1 LLNWF
6 AKIVEEKKTQK
17 TKKANNKKKETRDY
31 ELEIKNLADTIDSL
45 EDEKL
50 EITNQLKRAL
60 ADYQNLEK
68 NTEKLIRLRFLQ
80 TKKNLAEDIIPVID
94 SLTIALNSKKDLNI
108 DEKTKA
114 WIDGISASIENLEK
128 VLADMGLTK
137 FLPKKGEIFDSEI
150 HEAVT
155 VVNEGEKDHIFDIL
169 QPGYKL
175 DDVLIRPARV
185 VVSK

>member
-1 LLNWF
+1 MLNWF
-6 AKIVEEKKTQK
+6 AKTVE
-17 TKKANNKKKETRDY
+17 NKKNKKSKNSTKGTVKEY
-31 ELEIKNLADTIDSL
+31 ELEIQKLANTIDAL

-50 EITNQLKRAL
+50 EIINQLKRAL

-68 NTEKLIRLRFLQ
+68 NTEKLIRLKFLQ
-80 TKKNLAEDIIPVID
+80 TKKNLSEDIIPVID
-94 SLTIALNSKKDLNI
+94 SLTIALKSKDDLKI
-108 DEKTKA
+108 DEKTVA

-128 VLADMGLTK
+128 VLEDMGLVK
-137 FLPKKGEIFDSEI
+137 FLPKKGDKFDSNI

-169 QPGYKL
+169 QPGYRL
-175 DDVLIRPARV
+175 DGILIRPARV

>member
-1 LLNWF
+1 MEN
-6 AKIVEEKKTQK
+6 KKVKKNQSNVEKKEIK
-17 TKKANNKKKETRDY
+17 DY
-31 ELEIKNLADTIDSL
+31 ESEIQQLANTIDSL

-50 EITNQLKRAL
+50 NITNQLKRAL

-94 SLTIALNSKKDLNI
+94 SLTIELKSKKDLKV
-108 DEKTKA
+108 DEKTDA
-114 WIDGISASIENLEK
+114 WINGISASIENLEK
-128 VLADMGLTK
+128 VLADMGLIK
-137 FLPKKGEIFDSEI
+137 FLPEKGEKFDSDI